1 MFQFPGFPS
10 MRYGL
15 AHGWRGFAPAGF
27 PHSDI
32 RGSMDICSSPRLF
45 AACHVFLRLLVPRH
59 PPCALIS
66 LTDSAAP
73 ARHSVAWLV
82 ALSCLAFQRLPPPSG
97 SSFLWH
103 ALACLWMSDESYLYD
118 FLFSMQ
124 FSRCR
129 ERRSLTASG
138 SHPWQGLPSLP
149 RIAVR
154 AFFSFI
160 FGGHLL
166 SHAVSSI
173 VPSAA
178 RVLTIVFGMGT
189 GVSPGRVATEIC
201 RYLPAAGDAP
211 RLRP

>member
-82 ALSCLAFQRLPPPSG
+82 ALSCLAFRRLPPPSG
-97 SSFLWH
+97 FSFLRH

-124 FSRCR
+124 FSRYCM
-129 ERRSLTASG
+129 
-138 SHPWQGLPSLP
+138 WLP
-149 RIAVR
+149 ATN
-154 AFFSFI
+154 
-160 FGGHLL
+160 
-166 SHAVSSI
+166 
-173 VPSAA
+173 AA
-178 RVLTIVFGMGT
+178 RNLMETERFELSTPCLQGRC
-189 GVSPGRVATEIC
+189 SPN
-201 RYLPAAGDAP
+201 
-211 RLRP
+211 